1 MSASQPKKPRTQG
14 VRWRAGESLLYADDG
29 ESFAYERGE
38 LMLIKAL
45 WNDGTRELT
54 LSLARGSKVW
64 EGYRDIDVEICPGS
78 GSQRRDIRRNAAD
91 SEDPMKNEPAS
102 KSVSRREFSAP

>member
-1 MSASQPKKPRTQG
+1 M
-14 VRWRAGESLLYADDG
+14 RAGAIIALGPVKQYVSEPTKETIVLKVYAGAHGESLLYADDG

-64 EGYRDIDVEICPGS
+64 EGYRNIAVEICPGS
-78 GSQRRDIRRNAAD
+78 GSQHVTFGGTPVTVRI
-91 SEDPMKNEPAS
+91 P
-102 KSVSRREFSAP
+102 